1 MLHTNHCQHPMEDF
15 IESHAGSDIFV
26 YDSDGKQYYCI
37 RHSSEDSDYTS
48 LIRTLD
54 EARDIAWQHKL
65 NKVLDPSC
73 QTWHQGTVF
82 ES

>member
-15 IESHAGSDIFV
+15 IESYAKSDIFV

-54 EARDIAWQHKL
+54 EARDIAKSKFISRWAMKDID
-65 NKVLDPSC
+65 K
-73 QTWHQGTVF
+73 WR
-82 ES
+82 